1 MAKKILILSVVC
13 GGGHFS
19 AARSVSARIKE
30 LEPDAEIEVVDILKT
45 YSLSD
50 FYITKYGYAAM
61 IGHIPWFYA
70 MGYWLSN
77 HGLFKNF
84 YAAAPLRV
92 ARNIAPKLYQ
102 RINETKPDV
111 IYCTHFYPAMALSL
125 LRQAYKVPPVVI
137 ASSLDYAVEPFFDKV
152 RNIDFLT
159 IANEE
164 FIPGRL
170 HSGFTLEQIRVTGV
184 PTSERFYNE
193 PNKIEARNKL
203 GLNPDIFTVLIM
215 FGGGEWAGTYKIYKE
230 LVKDYSKEIQIIV
243 INGNNQK
250 TFNKIEKCEKPDNVH
265 LLNVGFTSEVEVYMA
280 ASDIALTKAGGLS
293 TTEMVNS
300 ELPMLISTKVYG
312 QEKRNMEFMVSH
324 GVALSFKNTKDLHE
338 KIDIAMTITDLFK
351 SKFPLIKKHGAD
363 NIASLI
369 LEQPIPEY
377 DDEYIAS
384 LDYKKMKKHMKI
396 LLDELIHITSKKIM

>member
-1 MAKKILILSVVC
+1 MAKKILVLSVVC

-19 AARSVSARIKE
+19 AARSVTARIKE
-30 LEPDAEIEVVDILKT
+30 LNPDAEVEVVDILKT

-50 FYITKYGYAAM
+50 FYITKYGYAAL
-61 IGHIPWFYA
+61 IGHLPFIYA

-77 HGLFKNF
+77 HGLFKNL
-84 YAAAPLRV
+84 YAAAPLRI
-92 ARNIAPKLYQ
+92 ARNIAPKLYKM
-102 RINETKPDV
+102 INETKPDV

-125 LRQAYKVPPVVI
+125 LRQAYIVPPVVI

-152 RNIDFLT
+152 RNIDYLT

-170 HSGFTLEQIRVTGV
+170 HSGFTLEQIKVTGI
-184 PTSERFYNE
+184 PTSERFYHE
-193 PNKIEARNKL
+193 PNKLDARKKL
-203 GLNPDIFTVLIM
+203 GLEPNIFTVLIM
-215 FGGGEWAGTYKIYKE
+215 FGGGEWAGTYNIYKE
-230 LVKDYSKEIQIIV
+230 LVKDYTKEIQIIV

-250 TFNKIEKCEKPDNVH
+250 TFSKIERCQKPDNVH
-265 LLNVGFTSEVEVYMA
+265 LLNVGFTSEVELYMA

-312 QEKRNMEFMVSH
+312 QEKRNMDFMVTH
-324 GVALSFKNTKDLHE
+324 GVALSFKNAKDLHE
-338 KIDIAMTITDLFK
+338 KIDIAMTVQGLFK
-351 SKFPLIKKHGAD
+351 SKFPLIKKRGAD
-363 NIASLI
+363 NIAKLI
-369 LEQPIPEY
+369 LEQETPQY

-384 LDYKKMKKHMKI
+384 LDYRKMKKHMKI
-396 LLDELIHITSKKIM
+396 LLGELIHITSKKIM